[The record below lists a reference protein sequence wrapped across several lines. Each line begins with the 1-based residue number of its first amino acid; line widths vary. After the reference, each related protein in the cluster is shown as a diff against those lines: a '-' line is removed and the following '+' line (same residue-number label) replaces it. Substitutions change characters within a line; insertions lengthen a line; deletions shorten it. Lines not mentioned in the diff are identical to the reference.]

1 MLAPFGGASYA
12 KGVQI
17 MRRSLVLG
25 TIIALLTIVLPA
37 VVTAAPAQRVTEH
50 AVVIE
55 CGLSNDDGFVS
66 AFAVDSSEFEEF
78 GELVFWEAPAEPF
91 SDDPTFVS
99 ISAEVDATD
108 SSMSATFE
116 LVELSTGD
124 PAGTAVLEATLT
136 PDGSPELVDERF
148 REGNRWT
155 KIEGTIQ
162 PMLVSGTLT
171 VPGAEAFDL
180 AGCSA
185 AVQDLTFF
193 TTNPSAFIQRFEN
206 INLSCSW
213 TTADGFV
220 DLFAGGDAF
229 GAFSE
234 LFVVDASGEYAG
246 FSEAASLSDTA
257 FDATFEL
264 FLQPDGDVAIG
275 TGTASATLA
284 PTGEVVRTKDGTGPN
299 HVKFVSERLAVSGT
313 LDVSTPGGDQ
323 TLTMDDEHCVASFDQ
338 VFQHD
343 VRPSGPKP
351 GPLANDAPEGAIAAR
366 LGRTYRV
373 VTGGNAQAPEE
384 PCSFIDPETGDAFPL
399 PIEYTAW
406 WTFVGTGGPV
416 TVDSAGST
424 FDTIVGVY
432 TGSPGSFTQVDCV
445 DDVSEPVFSF
455 QARVTIDTVEGVT
468 YYVQA
473 GGFGGST
480 GRLQLVIE

>member
-1 MLAPFGGASYA
+1 
-12 KGVQI
+12 
-17 MRRSLVLG
+17 MRRSLALG
-25 TIIALLTIVLPA
+25 TILSLLTVALPA
-37 VVTAAPAQRVTEH
+37 VVSAAPAQRVTEH
-50 AVVIE
+50 AVVVQ
-55 CGLSNDDGFVS
+55 CDLSNDDGFVNT
-66 AFAVDSSEFEEF
+66 FAVDSSEFDDF

-99 ISAEVDATD
+99 IGAEVDATD

-116 LVELSTGD
+116 LVEISTGD

-136 PDGSPELVDERF
+136 PDGSPEPVDERF

-155 KIEGTIQ
+155 DIEGTVQ

-180 AGCSA
+180 AGCFA
-185 AVQDLTFF
+185 AVQDLTYF

-213 TTADGFV
+213 STADGPV
-220 DLFAGGDAF
+220 DLFANGDAF
-229 GAFSE
+229 GAFSD
-234 LFVVDASGEYAG
+234 LFVVDASGDYAG
-246 FSEAASLSDTA
+246 FTEAASLSDTA
-257 FDATFEL
+257 FDATIEL
-264 FLQPDGDVAIG
+264 FLQPDGDVAVG
-275 TGTASATLA
+275 TGAASATLEL
-284 PTGEVVRTKDGTGPN
+284 TGEVVRTTDGTGPN

-323 TLTMDDEHCVASFDQ
+323 TLPMDDEHCVASLDH
-338 VFQHD
+338 VFIHD

-351 GPLANDAPEGAIAAR
+351 GPLANDAPEGAIAAD
-366 LGRTYRV
+366 LGRTFRV

-384 PCSFIDPETGDAFPL
+384 PCAFIDPDTGDAFPF

-416 TVDSAGST
+416 TVDTAGSN

-432 TGSPGSFTQVDCV
+432 TGSPGSFTQVACV
-445 DDVSEPVFSF
+445 DDVFEPDFSF

-480 GRLQLVIE
+480 GRLHLTIH

>member
-1 MLAPFGGASYA
+1 M
-12 KGVQI
+12 
-17 MRRSLVLG
+17 
-25 TIIALLTIVLPA
+25 
-37 VVTAAPAQRVTEH
+37 
-50 AVVIE
+50 
-55 CGLSNDDGFVS
+55 
-66 AFAVDSSEFEEF
+66 
-78 GELVFWEAPAEPF
+78 
-91 SDDPTFVS
+91 S

-124 PAGTAVLEATLT
+124 LAGTGVLDATLT
-136 PDGSPELVDERF
+136 PDGSPEPVDERF

-155 KIEGTIQ
+155 DIEGTIQ

-213 TTADGFV
+213 TTADGV
-220 DLFAGGDAF
+220 VELFAGGDAF
-229 GAFSE
+229 GAFSD
-234 LFVVDASGEYAG
+234 LFVVDATGDYAG

-264 FLQPDGDVAIG
+264 FMQPDGDVAVG
-275 TGTASATLA
+275 TGAASATLEL
-284 PTGEVVRTKDGTGPN
+284 TGEVVRGRDGTGPN
-299 HVKFVSERLAVSGT
+299 FVKFVSERLAVSGT

-323 TLTMDDEHCVASFDQ
+323 NLPMDDEHCVASLDR

-343 VRPSGPKP
+343 VRPSGRSRTP
-351 GPLANDAPEGAIAAR
+351 ANDAPEGAIAAK

-384 PCSFIDPETGDAFPL
+384 PCSFIDPETGDAFPF

-416 TVDSAGST
+416 TVDIAGST

-432 TGSPGSFTQVDCV
+432 TGSPGSLTQVDCV
-445 DDVSEPVFSF
+445 DDVSEPAFSL
-455 QARVTIDTVEGVT
+455 QARVTIDTVAGVT

-480 GRLQLVIE
+480 GGCSWSSSSRTWAGRDRRSRPNPIDRPAIRAGRKSRRPF